1 MRELSQ
7 SYGMPTTGHTGRR
20 AVVAW
25 FWGQQGSA
33 AEPAARPCNDQCP
46 AIWLVHP
53 QVHAGSKAALAALC
67 PGDLIQAING
77 ESTELMTHLEAQNR
91 IKGCRDHLTLSVSRY
106 AQGRLSQND
115 GGELGEGAF
124 WVTSTPGEQGLTQ
137 PFCFCSLAPQA

>member
-1 MRELSQ
+1 MVC
-7 SYGMPTTGHTGRR
+7 PPAGHIGSR
-20 AVVAW
+20 AALAQ
-25 FWGQQGSA
+25 FWGWQGSV

-53 QVHAGSKAALAALC
+53 QVHAGSKASLAALC

-77 ESTELMTHLEAQNR
+77 ESTEFMTHLEAQNR

-106 AQGRLSQND
+106 AEGRLSQND
-115 GGELGEGAF
+115 GGELGEDEF
-124 WVTSTPGEQGLTQ
+124 WVTSILGEQGLTQ